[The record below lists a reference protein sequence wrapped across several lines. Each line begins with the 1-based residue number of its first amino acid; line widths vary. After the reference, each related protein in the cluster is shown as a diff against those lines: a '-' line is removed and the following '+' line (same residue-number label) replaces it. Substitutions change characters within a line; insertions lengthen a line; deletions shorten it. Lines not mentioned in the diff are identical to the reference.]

1 MKSVIRTGFV
11 AMTVAVLALVA
22 AAPASAAT
30 GSWTESRSKYN
41 IYFDGGYATMYF
53 SKPQSQVP
61 NNTSITGT
69 TVYVTP
75 YTNGRTTETITICY
89 RQQYGTS
96 DWACTAPQDITT
108 ATTIPVSLFNG
119 QSARGAVHVRH
130 TLYGGTYPTTG
141 GSAQDT
147 VTVNYSY

>member
-1 MKSVIRTGFV
+1 MTYGVI
-11 AMTVAVLALVA
+11 
-22 AAPASAAT
+22 SAGTRGAY
-30 GSWTESRSKYN
+30 GGRSL
-41 IYFDGGYATMYF
+41 
-53 SKPQSQVP
+53 
-61 NNTSITGT
+61 
-69 TVYVTP
+69 
-75 YTNGRTTETITICY
+75 RY

-141 GSAQDT
+141 GSVQDT